1 MDTGTACRGSGSG
14 RQNISDRKSGACTLY
29 HNAERVGGGLRRLR
43 RERQTK
49 SPANGGFLGA
59 AGEGFEP
66 SLTDPESRLGCFD
79 PYYRDRITS

>member
-14 RQNISDRKSGACTLY
+14 RHNISDRKSGACTLY

-49 SPANGGFLGA
+49 SSHLRGFLEA

-79 PYYRDRITS
+79 PY